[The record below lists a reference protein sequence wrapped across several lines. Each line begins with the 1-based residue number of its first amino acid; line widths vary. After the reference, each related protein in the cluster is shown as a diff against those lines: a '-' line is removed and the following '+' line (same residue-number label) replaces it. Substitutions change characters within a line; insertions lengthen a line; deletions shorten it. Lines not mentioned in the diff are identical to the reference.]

1 MGRYDDNYQVL
12 EKLFKEYKVFID
24 TCSLM
29 NNNQKAVDEL
39 FYAIS
44 RISHEYHNKLVVPG
58 IVIKELKKH
67 LKGDDARA
75 AAKAKSALMILKRYD
90 GCFDVF
96 GDKRERRFA
105 DIVFLKVF
113 QTYHHEFNRA
123 LITQDYTLSV
133 DVLGIMNQKS
143 VEKYMKQIKV
153 FKFDERGY
161 LTEFKP
167 LNKRENRYQAGSFAN
182 NHSQSFKQNNN
193 FNQISN
199 AEDSD
204 NRRRFSNNSS
214 DNFNP
219 RQSYNKKSD
228 YNDVRQDNS
237 EKSNI
242 ARPDSNNKKQVSG
255 KTQNS
260 EAIQQKKAHIENNSV
275 NINKINYGW
284 QNNAFSSLDTCH
296 GLGTGFSIYK
306 DQDQNEN
313 QSDDAYPN
321 HDDNNSNNNN
331 NSNDVAEHSQKNSD
345 LFTEQDDDDVPD
357 FNEALVSGDSEKAS
371 IWEDIASDIQDN
383 GKDDNSDS
391 DDGDDDDS
399 KPVNSSNSDNE
410 VSEDNKEDND
420 DKKDNTEDDADFSED
435 SMSSDDIEEVED
447 SDVPEDVLDTE
458 DFDDP
463 DSETAS
469 SAGTENVTRTA
480 KPQSKYQ
487 EYKARFEASLRN
499 RFTEVTKV
507 PDTPVSVKELPGVNS
522 VVYAGKSKITLT
534 SEIARGG
541 EGIIYSTNTKF
552 VAKIYKKG
560 LLTERKIKKVELL
573 LSKKLKCDGIC
584 FPCKALYN
592 QYNEFIGYLMPR
604 ASGKELQK
612 SLFIKPL
619 FLQNFPNWQKIDLVK
634 LCITIL
640 FKIRYLHQ
648 HGIIMGDI
656 NPMNILVVSP
666 EEVYFVDTDSYQ
678 IDDFPC
684 PVGTINYTAPEIQRK
699 EYKTF
704 LRTFGNEHFAVATL
718 LFMLMLPGKP
728 PYSHQGGGDG
738 ISNIINMNFSY
749 PLGDE
754 SNGKAP
760 KGPWSCIW
768 SHLLYKVKEAF
779 YETFKNDGKYSTEDT
794 RLNVFEWIAI
804 FKNYKNAIESG
815 RMDKDKDS
823 LTLFPK
829 NYKAFITEDG
839 EKIVHKGKNTGNERT
854 CSKCGFVF
862 QITEKDIEDCINN
875 GKDLPTLC
883 NRCASGAG
891 VYKTMTCC
899 DCGKR
904 FAFTQKEYK
913 FYEEKE
919 YALPKRCPSCRA
931 ANRKSSGWKSYD
943 GRSYGGGRRDIRDNK
958 GCFLNMLLFGLFLH

>member
-1 MGRYDDNYQVL
+1 MIVEDRDRRVLDN
-12 EKLFKEYKVFID
+12 LFKNFKVFID

-29 NNNQKAVDEL
+29 HDNPEAVEAFFIEASRLSRKYNNTLVIPYKVIRELLKHQK
-39 FYAIS
+39 S
-44 RISHEYHNKLVVPG
+44 
-58 IVIKELKKH
+58 
-67 LKGDDARA
+67 DDPEKSS
-75 AAKAKSALMILKRYD
+75 KAKNALRILKRYD
-90 GCFDVF
+90 GCFKVF
-96 GDKRERRFA
+96 GDKRDNFA
-105 DIVFLKVF
+105 DSVFLKVF
-113 QTYHHEFNRA
+113 QMYHLEFNRA
-123 LITQDYTLSV
+123 LITQDSTLSN
-133 DVLGIMNQKS
+133 DILNLRNQKS
-143 VEKYMKQIKV
+143 VERTMKLIKV
-153 FKFDERGY
+153 YRFGKNKF
-161 LTEFKP
+161 LIPFSQNSK
-167 LNKRENRYQAGSFAN
+167 ENRYQPGSFVN
-182 NHSQSFKQNNN
+182 NQSQNFKQNNN
-193 FNQISN
+193 FKQINN
-199 AEDSD
+199 AEESD
-204 NRRRFSNNSS
+204 NRRHFSNNSS
-214 DNFNP
+214 DNFNSK
-219 RQSYNKKSD
+219 QSYNKRTD
-228 YNDVRQDNS
+228 YNAVQHDNS
-237 EKSNI
+237 EKNNNTQLN
-242 ARPDSNNKKQVSG
+242 SNNKKQVSG
-255 KTQNS
+255 NTQNN
-260 EAIQQKKAHIENNSV
+260 EVIQNNSHLANNSV

-284 QNNAFSSLDTCH
+284 QNNTFSSLDTCH
-296 GLGTGFSIYK
+296 GLDTGFSIYK
-306 DQDQNEN
+306 DQDEN
-313 QSDDAYPN
+313 QSNDAYQN
-321 HDDNNSNNNN
+321 HDANNSNSNNH
-331 NSNDVAEHSQKNSD
+331 SNDVTEHCQKNSD
-345 LFTEQDDDDVPD
+345 LFTEQDDEDVPD
-357 FNEALVSGDSEKAS
+357 FNEALESSDSEKVS
-371 IWEDIASDIQDN
+371 ILEEIASAVHEDN
-383 GKDDNSDS
+383 GNDDNT
-391 DDGDDDDS
+391 DGDDSDNDDS
-399 KPVNSSNSDNE
+399 KLDNSGNSVNE
-410 VSEDNKEDND
+410 VTENDITEEVND
-420 DKKDNTEDDADFSED
+420 DTEDDAEFSD
-435 SMSSDDIEEVED
+435 TMGSDNIEEVDD
-447 SDVPEDVLDTE
+447 SDVPDDVLNTE

-463 DSETAS
+463 DSETSS
-469 SAGTENVTRTA
+469 SAGSENVTRTA

-584 FPCKALYN
+584 FPYKALCN

-779 YETFKNDGKYSTEDT
+779 YETFKKDGKYSTEDT

-862 QITEKDIEDCINN
+862 EITEKDIEDCINN

-904 FAFTQKEYK
+904 FTFTQKEYK